1 MPYWGL
7 WAFDPK
13 QNAWGLLTP
22 LNSSN
27 TNIIPGRTAAVMVW
41 DATDQQ
47 AFIYAG
53 AGNGKS
59 GSSLNDLWK
68 VTG

>member
-1 MPYWGL
+1 
-7 WAFDPK
+7 
-13 QNAWGLLTP
+13 
-22 LNSSN
+22 
-27 TNIIPGRTAAVMVW
+27 MVW